1 MPRPGDR
8 ARHFHIED
16 AMTFRLI
23 GTLCLAGAVGFA
35 LCGGALAAGDAK
47 AGRKKAQQ
55 CQACH
60 GIDGVSKLPDAPNLA
75 GQNEVYLVK
84 ALHDYRM
91 GARKNEVMSVMAP
104 TLSNQDVLDLAAWYS
119 SIPVDVKL
127 PE

>member
-1 MPRPGDR
+1 
-8 ARHFHIED
+8 
-16 AMTFRLI
+16 MTTRLI
-23 GTLCLAGAVGFA
+23 GMLCLAGAVSLGMAFSA
-35 LCGGALAAGDAK
+35 YAAGDVK

-60 GIDGVSKLPDAPNLA
+60 GIDGIAKLPDAPNLA

-127 PE
+127 PD

>member
-1 MPRPGDR
+1 MLL
-8 ARHFHIED
+8 
-16 AMTFRLI
+16 RLI
-23 GTLCLAGAVGFA
+23 GTLCIAGAVSLTA
-35 LCGGALAAGDAK
+35 ASAALAAGDAK

-119 SIPVDVKL
+119 SIPVEVKL
-127 PE
+127 PD

>member
-1 MPRPGDR
+1 MSL
-8 ARHFHIED
+8 
-16 AMTFRLI
+16 RLI
-23 GTLCLAGAVGFA
+23 GTLCIAGIVSLAVASA
-35 LCGGALAAGDAK
+35 ALAAGDAK

-60 GIDGVSKLPDAPNLA
+60 GIDGVSRLPDAPNLA

-84 ALHDYRM
+84 SLHDYRM

-119 SIPVDVKL
+119 SIPVEVKL
-127 PE
+127 PD